1 MIEGVVVLGQAR
13 KIGYAEYGVANG
25 ISSRE
30 FHVAANATAVPRRL
44 AMRHPT
50 AIAPVTE

>member
-1 MIEGVVVLGQAR
+1 MIEGVVALGQGH
-13 KIGYAEYGVANG
+13 KIGYADYGVANG
-25 ISSRE
+25 TSSPE
-30 FHVAANATAVPRRL
+30 FHVAAIAMAVPRH